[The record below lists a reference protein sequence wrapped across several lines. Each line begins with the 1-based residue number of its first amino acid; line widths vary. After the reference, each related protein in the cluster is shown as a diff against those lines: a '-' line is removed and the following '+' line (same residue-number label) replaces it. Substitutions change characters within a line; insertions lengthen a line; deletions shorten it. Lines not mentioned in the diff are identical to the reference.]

1 MYWSEGCRAR
11 SKAMGLGSILEG
23 VQVFESP
30 PSHSFLFTFCFCW
43 KRLNSH
49 PIQRMRKSENQW
61 LGSNITYVC

>member
-30 PSHSFLFTFCFCW
+30 PSHRIHYWFCHFSG
-43 KRLNSH
+43 KD
-49 PIQRMRKSENQW
+49 
-61 LGSNITYVC
+61 

>member
-30 PSHSFLFTFCFCW
+30 PSHNILFHILLFTG
-43 KRLNSH
+43 KD
-49 PIQRMRKSENQW
+49 
-61 LGSNITYVC
+61 

>member
-30 PSHSFLFTFCFCW
+30 PSHFRYTFCHFW

-49 PIQRMRKSENQW
+49 LIQRMHRVK
-61 LGSNITYVC
+61 TYG